1 MNKCSYF
8 YWRFM
13 NMIKLTNKPANGSG
27 LLAIFCDLDPKDQK
41 EFHPWLLNE
50 MFPARFKIGF
60 YSCASF
66 EKLSGD
72 GQKFLTLYEVDDII
86 SLYDRPYQKLREN
99 RSPLDTKFHK
109 SFINP
114 SRYILTLIPPL
125 LEKDHSGF
133 LDYVK
138 ITRETI
144 TGANVQKYHSNFI
157 AKINNLNLLP
167 LRRYI
172 TVEGEH
178 DNFTIIEADEIN
190 KIIDLDINNK
200 ISSSNNQIDALYKL
214 EIQLL

>member
-1 MNKCSYF
+1 
-8 YWRFM
+8 
-13 NMIKLTNKPANGSG
+13 MIKLTNKPANGSG

-50 MFPARFKIGF
+50 MFPARLKIGF
-60 YSCASF
+60 NSCASF

-114 SRYILTLIPPL
+114 SRYILTLIAPL
-125 LEKDHSGF
+125 IEKDHSGF

-200 ISSSNNQIDALYKL
+200 ISSSNNQIDALYKR